1 MMLNFRSFVVL
12 VTFVGCFTAVTRSSA
27 HSPVDFLE
35 VVRVK
40 PAQMIEHGVE
50 VQSRFDSKRR
60 NVSLEGPV
68 LFSRAVGAMKREV
81 KSPRAYMNWFAIK
94 NPQQQKQRQVDV
106 LDMVRGAANKRL
118 TVGNES
124 YLVSPSQLLA
134 QGTPD
139 EVPDGL
145 DIYKAYEIIDAAPL
159 KQKLEIES
167 SIGKGSVMVG
177 KPIYLC
183 TPAVEWHHDETFAVT
198 HPNDCFVVYQVEEQ
212 PTTVTFNTIDQ
223 FGLNELKGTS
233 IQLVCVRAAFLRD
246 KTD

>member
-1 MMLNFRSFVVL
+1 
-12 VTFVGCFTAVTRSSA
+12 
-27 HSPVDFLE
+27 
-35 VVRVK
+35 
-40 PAQMIEHGVE
+40 
-50 VQSRFDSKRR
+50 
-60 NVSLEGPV
+60 
-68 LFSRAVGAMKREV
+68 
-81 KSPRAYMNWFAIK
+81 
-94 NPQQQKQRQVDV
+94 
-106 LDMVRGAANKRL
+106 MVRAANKRL

-124 YLVSPSQLLA
+124 YPFTVATARTGHS
-134 QGTPD
+134 D

-145 DIYKAYEIIDAAPL
+145 DKAYEIIDAALL
-159 KQKLEIES
+159 KLKLKIES

-212 PTTVTFNTIDQ
+212 LTTVTFNTIDQ